1 MPRPEKVKAVTD
13 IRERLEDAEAVFLT
27 EYRGLSVQAVQDLR
41 RALRE
46 NGADY
51 KVVKMTLARLAASD
65 AGIKGMGEY
74 LAGPTALAF
83 ANADPVAAA
92 KALKEFAKSHD
103 VFVLKAG
110 FLSGS
115 VLSPEEVAK
124 LAEIES
130 REVLLAK
137 VAGAAKAP
145 LAKAAAMFASFSRD
159 AASVFT
165 QLLSKKESGELPSGG
180 GAPEAVP
187 PAGEPAE
194 TAADSAEEE

>member
-1 MPRPEKVKAVTD
+1 MPRPEKVKAVAD

-65 AGIKGMGEY
+65 AGIEGMGEY

-115 VLSPEEVAK
+115 VLSPEEIAK

-145 LAKAAAMFASFSRD
+145 LAKAAAMFASFTRD

-165 QLLSKKESGELPSGG
+165 QLLEKKESGELGSGG

-187 PAGEPAE
+187 PAGESAE
-194 TAADSAEEE
+194 IAADSAEEE